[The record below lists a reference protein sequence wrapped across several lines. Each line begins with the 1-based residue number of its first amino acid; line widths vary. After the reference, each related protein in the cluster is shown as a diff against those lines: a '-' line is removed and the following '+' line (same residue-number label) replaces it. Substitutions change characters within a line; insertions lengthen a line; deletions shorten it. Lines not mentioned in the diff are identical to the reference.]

1 MVSLVRSKRPGF
13 DFENMN
19 KRFRCAGGFDSIELE
34 YGGVRVGE
42 FTFGAN
48 FNFAEDVPRWEELHD
63 EKTQKQKFRLS
74 IVNFHGDGG
83 SMAPQDIYVQPA
95 GYYCGMKLAWQY
107 NADTI
112 DIMSVQ
118 GTTGTVIHTL
128 KNTDFGENGEWWLQ
142 QRYPIVI
149 VKHRT
154 YITVRASAHLK
165 RTWLDQ
171 LGDRVPGRYD
181 RHVMSADE
189 EAWVADDEWRVL
201 RHYLSAPRVSIMNAK
216 LAQLQELAA

>member
-1 MVSLVRSKRPGF
+1 
-13 DFENMN
+13 MN
-19 KRFRCAGGFDSIELE
+19 KRFRIAGGLESIWLE
-34 YGGVRVGE
+34 YGGVRVGQ

-48 FNFAEDVPRWEELHD
+48 FNFAEDIPRWEELRD
-63 EKTQKQKFRLS
+63 EKTQRQKFRLS
-74 IVNFHGDGG
+74 IVNHHGIGG
-83 SMAPQDIYVQPA
+83 TMAPKDIYVQPA

-107 NADTI
+107 KGDTI
-112 DIMSVQ
+112 DIMSMQ
-118 GTTGTVIHTL
+118 GTTATVIHNL
-128 KNTDFGENGEWWLQ
+128 KHTNFDENGKWWLQ

-149 VKHRT
+149 AKHRT

-171 LGDRVPGRYD
+171 LGDRVPGPYD

-201 RHYLSAPRVSIMNAK
+201 RHYLPARGVGIMNAK